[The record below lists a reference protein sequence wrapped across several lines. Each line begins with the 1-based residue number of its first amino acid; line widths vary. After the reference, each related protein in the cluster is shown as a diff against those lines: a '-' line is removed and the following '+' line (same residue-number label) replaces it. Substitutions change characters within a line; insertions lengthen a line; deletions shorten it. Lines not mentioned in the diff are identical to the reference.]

1 MLDSIG
7 LPGAALVY
15 IIAIRIYKKGVKSAI
30 YFIIAW
36 TVFIVGV
43 ALFVLRNFGL
53 VPLTPVT
60 TYTLPFG
67 AAIEVALLSFA
78 LANKINTLQSEKSE
92 KEKEVMMAM
101 LENERLVRE
110 QNEILEH
117 KVKERTTELYQSNN
131 QLSEAITNLRNT
143 QTQLIEQEKMASL
156 GQLTAGIAHE
166 INNPINFVTSNIS
179 PLKRDIKMLTDLI
192 HSLEEQVGLEV
203 SIEEKKAKIESLKE
217 EIDYE
222 YLQEELGFLL
232 KGIDD
237 GAHRTSEIVK
247 GLRIFARQDED
258 ALLEADLI
266 EGINSTLVILNNQL
280 AGIKIEKDMPRHL
293 PIQCYPGKLNQVFL
307 NLLSNAIYAI
317 HERHKDSE
325 NGLIII
331 KVEQQEDDVFIKLED
346 NGTGMTEE
354 VKNKVFEPFFTTKPV
369 GDGTGLGMSIVFKT
383 IEMHHGKIK
392 VESQLGKGTSFEII
406 LKKSINQTSKNV

>member
-1 MLDSIG
+1 MMDSIG

-222 YLQEELGFLL
+222 Y
-232 KGIDD
+232 
-237 GAHRTSEIVK
+237 
-247 GLRIFARQDED
+247 
-258 ALLEADLI
+258 
-266 EGINSTLVILNNQL
+266 
-280 AGIKIEKDMPRHL
+280 
-293 PIQCYPGKLNQVFL
+293 
-307 NLLSNAIYAI
+307 
-317 HERHKDSE
+317 
-325 NGLIII
+325 
-331 KVEQQEDDVFIKLED
+331 
-346 NGTGMTEE
+346 
-354 VKNKVFEPFFTTKPV
+354 
-369 GDGTGLGMSIVFKT
+369 
-383 IEMHHGKIK
+383 
-392 VESQLGKGTSFEII
+392 
-406 LKKSINQTSKNV
+406 